1 METILSKDPL
11 AELTERDKKMLW
23 SNKLEC
29 LRKYPNSLPKLL
41 QAVNWCNKLDVV
53 EVFTI

>member
-1 METILSKDPL
+1 MEAILSKDPL

-29 LRKYPNSLPKLL
+29 LKKYPNSLPKLL

-53 EVFTI
+53 EVFSI